1 MEHTNKQKN
10 KNEVKQS
17 DNEAV
22 MDRVNQSY
30 HKITQDLKD
39 MLNESNNQLS

>member
-1 MEHTNKQKN
+1 MENTNKQKN

-30 HKITQDLKD
+30 DKITQDVKE